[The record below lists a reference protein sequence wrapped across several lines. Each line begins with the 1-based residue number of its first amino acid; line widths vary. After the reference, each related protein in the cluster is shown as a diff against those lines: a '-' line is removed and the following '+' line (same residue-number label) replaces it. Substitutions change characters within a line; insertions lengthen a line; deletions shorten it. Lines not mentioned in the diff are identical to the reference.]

1 MWSCLTPKSTS
12 CGSTGMTS
20 IFTHNG
26 FRILSNR
33 RRNIRLCQEYPYLL
47 FHLSHQNCLKFINPC
62 MNMITWSTRPK
73 SCYPPFRTNIVL
85 VILSLRSNI
94 EHSWAFNP
102 LLLTFFQTYYSTT
115 AVGMTI
121 HQTSCELV
129 FKKKNITLFDSPIQL
144 NFLYIHYSIFI
155 NTNIGNYIHNLFLSH
170 VLPNSI
176 SLT

>member
-102 LLLTFFQTYYSTT
+102 LLLTFSQTYYSTT
-115 AVGMTI
+115 AWQLSNFMWY
-121 HQTSCELV
+121 S
-129 FKKKNITLFDSPIQL
+129 KKKITFLFTHTIKLFIYSLLNLHKHQYRQL
-144 NFLYIHYSIFI
+144 YS
-155 NTNIGNYIHNLFLSH
+155 
-170 VLPNSI
+170 
-176 SLT
+176 

>member
-1 MWSCLTPKSTS
+1 
-12 CGSTGMTS
+12 
-20 IFTHNG
+20 
-26 FRILSNR
+26 
-33 RRNIRLCQEYPYLL
+33 
-47 FHLSHQNCLKFINPC
+47 
-62 MNMITWSTRPK
+62 MITWSTRPK

-144 NFLYIHYSIFI
+144 NFLYIHYSISI
-155 NTNIGNYIHNLFLSH
+155 NTNKGNYIHNFFVSHYFLSH
-170 VLPNSI
+170 VLPSSV
-176 SLT
+176 SLTQAMLKPTTAILTKYVQKKNSHIDRLMKFIFYLKQFLIFLIFQKKL